1 MLERLICILIG
12 YVFGLFQTSYI
23 IGKIH
28 KTDIRE
34 HGSGNAGTTN
44 ALRTFGKKAG
54 AMTLL
59 GDCLKCVFAIVAVR
73 LIFKEKS
80 ADILPLLS
88 IYAAAG
94 CVLGHNFPVTLG
106 FRGGKGIAASVGFL
120 IAFDW
125 RLFVLCAIVF
135 FVLFLGT
142 HYVSLCSL
150 SCYLVAL
157 IAMIGLILQKKDFS
171 AVVRGTLMTAIGFF
185 VLNAG
190 TGLITGIPDGAGFLE
205 AQGQY
210 CPPCKWN
217 RKQSFPWKNKERL
230 KVA

>member
-1 MLERLICILIG
+1 MIERLICILIG
-12 YVFGLFQTSYI
+12 YIFGLFQTSYI

-54 AMTLL
+54 AMTLV
-59 GDCLKCVFAIVAVR
+59 GDCLKCVLAILVVR
-73 LIFKEKS
+73 LVFAEQG
-80 ADILPLLS
+80 ADIMPLLS

-94 CVLGHNFPVTLG
+94 CILGHNFPVTLG

-125 RLFVLCAIVF
+125 RLFVLCVIVF
-135 FVLFLGT
+135 FALFFVK

-150 SCYLVAL
+150 TCYVVAL
-157 IAMIGLILQKKDFS
+157 IAMI
-171 AVVRGTLMTAIGFF
+171 VRGEMGGYGMDRSHLIEMYGVMVFLA
-185 VLNAG
+185 VLAFWRHRANIVRLANG
-190 TGLITGIPDGAGFLE
+190 TENKIFL
-205 AQGQY
+205 G
-210 CPPCKWN
+210 KSSS
-217 RKQSFPWKNKERL
+217 KKG
-230 KVA
+230 